1 MSCGLDLKTTTSL
14 YELHSEISDPVPVN
28 LKVASCD
35 MHVEQDLRRKRKEE
49 CNHNV
54 WDAWTVAD
62 HTKHVSHGLTSMSG
76 MEQSDWAV
84 WSAGH

>member
-1 MSCGLDLKTTTSL
+1 M
-14 YELHSEISDPVPVN
+14 PVD

-54 WDAWTVAD
+54 WDSWTVAD
-62 HTKHVSHGLTSMSG
+62 HAKHASHGLTSMSG
-76 MEQSDWAV
+76 MEQSDRV
-84 WSAGH
+84 V